1 MSLRY
6 IGTIITAC
14 RNDTGE
20 TDFSADNG
28 VPNSIAIEAAKEGV
42 QHCQNVLMTLAPKTF
57 EILTE
62 LAGVSGQAE
71 YQLPENT
78 YIGSSIAF
86 VRYSKDGDNKNYYSL
101 ALKDYAYFAGGNDT
115 EPQRFTNF
123 GERSILIDPVL
134 SSSVGKFQVSHG
146 AYLDAPALRSGK
158 ISARTVN
165 GAGTAYTDITL
176 DSADSTLD
184 DSAIAADEFLCVN
197 DVNGVVKFQNI
208 QYTYNSST
216 KVLTIVGSA
225 LLTAGTVAVGD
236 YITIGKYTTT
246 HPKLSL
252 IAEPVVKS
260 YIRRRFYLGKSS
272 EDVQAENDNIRVF
285 TEEMVNAFSKQVRSQ
300 KKVPYTGRYE
310 GI

>member
-14 RNDTGE
+14 RKDTGE
-20 TDFSADNG
+20 TDFSDDNG
-28 VPNSIAIEAAKEGV
+28 TPNDIAIEAAKEGV
-42 QHCQNVLMTLAPKTF
+42 QHCQNVLVGLAPKTF

-62 LAGVSGQAE
+62 LAGVSGQVE
-71 YQLPENT
+71 YELPENT

-86 VRYSKDGDNKNYYSL
+86 VRYSTDGDNKNYYNL
-101 ALKDYAYFAGGNDT
+101 ALKDYGYFRGGNDT

-146 AYLDAPALRSGK
+146 AYLDSPALRSGK
-158 ISARTVN
+158 ISARTIS
-165 GAGTAYTDITL
+165 GDGLSYTDITL
-176 DSADSTLD
+176 DSGDATLD
-184 DSAIAADEFLCVN
+184 DDAVAADEFICVN
-197 DVNGVVKFQNI
+197 DVNGVVKFRNL

-216 KVLTIVGSA
+216 HVLTLVGSA
-225 LLTAGTVAVGD
+225 LLADGSVSVGD
-236 YITIGKYTTT
+236 YITVGKYTTT

-252 IAEPVVKS
+252 IAEPILKS

-272 EDVQAENDNIRVF
+272 EDVIAENDNIKVF
-285 TEEMVNAFSKQVRSQ
+285 TEEMVNAYSKQVRSQ
-300 KKVPYTGRYE
+300 KKVPYTGRFE
-310 GI
+310 GV